1 MKYPLNGAVDAA
13 VSYEEDSLL
22 VCQEAL
28 LRDLV
33 HEQDVGRNFQL
44 APVVGGMRG
53 SLEDHPLWKFGE
65 CPHHGVEEVGR
76 DVDSH
81 GKSHGEDD

>member
-1 MKYPLNGAVDAA
+1 MKDPLNGAVDAA
-13 VSYEEDSLL
+13 VSYEENSLL
-22 VCQEAL
+22 VGQEAL
-28 LRDLV
+28 LRYLV

-53 SLEDHPLWKFGE
+53 SLEDHPLWKLGE

-81 GKSHGEDD
+81 GKSHREDD